1 MGFLLADNFMQNV
14 RLFRTLWI
22 RSRTG
27 SGKTA
32 LAFRVA
38 HELQR
43 TGSIRYIISNCRSPW
58 CDEIQSVELREGQFA
73 DVALIMDEAGL
84 FMYDLNRS
92 RKYLSFMR
100 KMNIVLIMPTVQ
112 APSLLCQ
119 GFQVKRLMNLGVIGA
134 PLWIFRSRIRD
145 SEEVMYET
153 FGWYDPDEIFGTYD
167 TEGFPSDDAGVED
180 ALLRWSKLAARN
192 TGYELKNLPGH
203 STFVVNEPSPV
214 GEIAGGN
221 QLELM
226 EALRGASDSLQA
238 AEAAQ
243 SDTLSVFQNAW
254 GKKGRR

>member
-1 MGFLLADNFMQNV
+1 MAFWLADNFMQNV

-38 HELQR
+38 HELQN
-43 TGSIRYIISNCRSPW
+43 TGSIRYILSNCRSPW
-58 CDEIQSVELREGQFA
+58 VDNIDSVELREGQFVDA
-73 DVALIMDEAGL
+73 ALIMDEAGL

-112 APSLLCQ
+112 APSILCQ
-119 GFQVKRLMNLGVIGA
+119 GFQVKRLMNLGVIGL
-134 PLWIFRSRIRD
+134 PLWVFRSRIRD

-153 FGWYDPDEIFGTYD
+153 FGWWNPDEIFGTYD
-167 TEGFPSDDAGVED
+167 TEGFPSDDAGIED

-203 STFVVNEPSPV
+203 SSFVVNEPSAIVSPPQRD
-214 GEIAGGN
+214 ES
-221 QLELM
+221 ELV
-226 EALRGASDSLQA
+226 EALRGASDSIQA

-243 SDTLSVFQNAW
+243 SDTLSLLQNAW
-254 GKKGRR
+254 RKKGGR